1 MNITFSKM
9 SGNGNDFIVID
20 NRDGKYISLYN
31 KNFIEKVCAR
41 GLSVG
46 ADGVIFIEKSDTV
59 DFKWQFFNSDG
70 SVAEMCGNG
79 ARCAARYAFI
89 ENIAGKSMAFE
100 TLAGIIKAEIME
112 NNEVKTMLTSPHSL
126 ELDKKKKKYNIHSVN
141 TGVPHAV
148 LVCDNIAETDVFSLG
163 RDIRYNKD
171 FAVNG
176 TNVNFIE
183 VTGENSLK
191 IRTYERGVEG
201 ETLACGTGCAASAIV
216 AIKKG
221 LVKGPVHLLTYG
233 GKTLTVYYDDNT
245 VYLQGEGRRIYTAEL
260 KEEAYNY

>member
-1 MNITFSKM
+1 MDIKFSKM

-20 NRDGKYISLYN
+20 NRDGKYTHLY
-31 KNFIEKVCAR
+31 KESPNFIEKVCAR

-46 ADGVIFIEKSDTV
+46 ADGMIFIEKSDTV

-79 ARCAARYAFI
+79 ARCAARFAYL
-89 ENIAGKSMAFE
+89 EKIAGKEMAFE
-100 TLAGIIKAEIME
+100 TLAGIIKAEIACGKE
-112 NNEVKTMLTSPHSL
+112 Y
-126 ELDKKKKKYNIHSVN
+126 DIHSVN

-148 LVCDNIAETDVFSLG
+148 IVCDNVDNIDVHNIG

-171 FAVNG
+171 FAING

-183 VTGENSLK
+183 VTGKDSLK

-201 ETLACGTGCAASAIV
+201 ETLACGTGCAASALI
-216 AIKKG
+216 ALNKG
-221 LVKGPVHLLTYG
+221 LVKGPVKLLTKG
-233 GKTLTVYYDDNT
+233 GKTLTVYYDNET
-245 VYLQGEGRRIYTAEL
+245 VYLQGEGRRVYTANL
-260 KEEAYNY
+260 CEESYNY

>member
-100 TLAGIIKAEIME
+100 TLAGIIKTE
-112 NNEVKTMLTSPHSL
+112 KCG
-126 ELDKKKKKYNIHSVN
+126 KKRNVYCRTWN
-141 TGVPHAV
+141 TQ
-148 LVCDNIAETDVFSLG
+148 ES
-163 RDIRYNKD
+163 
-171 FAVNG
+171 
-176 TNVNFIE
+176 
-183 VTGENSLK
+183 
-191 IRTYERGVEG
+191 
-201 ETLACGTGCAASAIV
+201 
-216 AIKKG
+216 
-221 LVKGPVHLLTYG
+221 
-233 GKTLTVYYDDNT
+233 
-245 VYLQGEGRRIYTAEL
+245 
-260 KEEAYNY
+260 